1 MTSKK
6 EGEAWERGGGMGTR
20 GRHGDEGE
28 AWGRGGG
35 MATRGRYGDEGEA
48 WGRGGGIGTRG
59 RHGDEATLTLF
70 HKHGV
75 VWFNVVVSRSPH

>member
-1 MTSKK
+1 M
-6 EGEAWERGGGMGTR
+6 ETR
-20 GRHGDEGE
+20 GRHGDED
-28 AWGRGGG
+28 
-35 MATRGRYGDEGEA
+35 M
-48 WGRGGGIGTRG
+48 GTRG